1 MAASHHARTA
11 AYDVVLLAHVL
22 SALVGLG
29 AVTVA
34 GAYARALLRAGPQSE
49 SVRRYYRP
57 GVNWAGRVLV
67 LVPVLGVALMAMSQG
82 DFSFSDGWVAAGLM
96 LWTVAVVAA
105 EAVLWPAERLL
116 QTAVADP
123 SSSAD
128 LRGPCLRVMTVA
140 GGVVVVLV
148 VATVVM
154 VAKP

>member
-1 MAASHHARTA
+1 VAASHHARTA

-34 GAYARALLRAGPQSE
+34 GAYARALRAGLQSE

-105 EAVLWPAERLL
+105 EAVLWPAERRLR
-116 QTAVADP
+116 TAVADP

-128 LRGPCLRVMTVA
+128 LRGPCLRVMTAA